1 MLASVAVSA
10 PVEETLPKDFGKYR
24 LERKIATGGMAEI
37 FLARRR
43 EGDDVPLV
51 IKRILPHLI
60 ENTEFVSMF
69 LDEARI
75 AARLRHNHV
84 VEIFDIGQIQGAYFI
99 AMEYVHGEDIRRIY
113 NQAFKLQRS
122 LPLSHSIRVVAEAA
136 LGLGHAHK
144 LTDEL
149 TKRAL
154 GVVHRD
160 VSPQNIIVTYEGRA
174 KVVDF
179 GIARAANKVN
189 QTRAG
194 VLKGKYSYMSPEQ
207 AIGDDVDHR
216 TDIFALGIILY
227 ETTTGTRLFK
237 RHNELATLQAVI
249 KCEITPPTRAL
260 RGYPAELQTIVERAL
275 AKDRRDRYQDAEDLA
290 NDLFEFLERS
300 KLYVEPSAIAD
311 FMADLFEARL
321 EAEKTTGVPALPAPE
336 ELHREMEATGTV
348 SVLTGEAH
356 EEIGFADTVHR
367 DRSGEISPL
376 PAPRSDTLLEDD
388 ETVAK
393 GVAAP
398 GFAEGFDDSELG
410 GGTIA
415 EPGPEPQVT
424 LTRRDEPRTVLPQE
438 ASAPRQERVS
448 VPADLMPTVALQPTY
463 GSPEVPGPASSPP
476 KAAPRVEVARPEPAR
491 AERPRPGRTSEPPAA
506 PPRGGGLRPPG
517 RPGPSVRTEPL
528 PAWPYVLLFGSI
540 VVLIGLLAF
549 YMSRGPKAAPE
560 GAIAPEA
567 AVALGPGEVAAEE
580 VTGEVLLLTEPGA
593 QVFVDDQRLGAADGE
608 GRAGPFVIAAGP
620 QRLRVVHTDRR
631 FERTREVTVVAAR
644 VHELEIRARQGWL
657 KLAVA
662 PWAHVRVDGK
672 ELGMTPLSDLVLD
685 EGLHE
690 LVLENPEAGLRYE
703 TSVKI
708 EAGQREELKIDLA
721 AVGAKL

>member
-1 MLASVAVSA
+1 MLACAAVPG

-37 FLARRR
+37 FLARLAS
-43 EGDDVPLV
+43 GDDRPLV

-75 AARLRHNHV
+75 AARLRHPHV
-84 VEIFDIGQIQGAYFI
+84 VEIFDIGQIQGSYFI

-136 LGLGHAHK
+136 LGLGYAHK

-149 TKRAL
+149 TKRPL

-160 VSPQNIIVTYEGRA
+160 VSPQNIIITYEGRA

-216 TDIFALGIILY
+216 TDVFALGIILY

-249 KCEITPPTRAL
+249 KCEFTPPSKAL
-260 RGYPAELQTIVERAL
+260 RGYPAALQAIVERAL
-275 AKDRRDRYQDAEDLA
+275 AKDRRDRYQDAEDLSKE
-290 NDLFEFLERS
+290 LFVFLEKS
-300 KLYVEPSAIAD
+300 GLYVEPAVVAD

-321 EAEKTTGVPALPAPE
+321 TEEKTTGAPVFPAAE
-336 ELHREMEATGTV
+336 ELGREMEATGTL
-348 SVLTGEAH
+348 SVATGDAQ

-367 DRSGEISPL
+367 DRSGEMTPL
-376 PAPRSDTLLEDD
+376 PAARSDTLLEDED
-388 ETVAK
+388 TALPP
-393 GVAAP
+393 ASAP
-398 GFAEGFDDSELG
+398 GFADGFDDSELG
-410 GGTIA
+410 GGTVA
-415 EPGPEPQVT
+415 EPSPQVSVT
-424 LTRRDEPRTVLPQE
+424 TRDEPRPHP
-438 ASAPRQERVS
+438 SAGGS
-448 VPADLMPTVALQPTY
+448 VPKVEHVPLPPDLQPTVALQEAY
-463 GSPEVPGPASSPP
+463 GDA
-476 KAAPRVEVARPEPAR
+476 KAAPSSAPRLPVAAPSPAPSPKREVPQVEPAR
-491 AERPRPGRTSEPPAA
+491 VRPQNGASPKAGPV
-506 PPRGGGLRPPG
+506 RGGAARPSIN
-517 RPGPSVRTEPL
+517 PGPVVSAESL
-528 PAWPYVLLFGSI
+528 PTWPYLLLLASI
-540 VVLIGLLAF
+540 VVLLGLAAF
-549 YMSRGPKAAPE
+549 YYSRAP
-560 GAIAPEA
+560 GRAPAPPPSEET
-567 AVALGPGEVAAEE
+567 VARAAE
-580 VTGEVLLLTEPGA
+580 GEVLVLTEPGA
-593 QVFVDDQRLGAADGE
+593 QVYLGEDKLGTADPE
-608 GRAGPFVIAAGP
+608 GRAGPFSVTAGP
-620 QRLRVVHTDRR
+620 QLLRVVHVGRR
-631 FERTREVTVVAAR
+631 FERTREVVIGPQR

-657 KLAVA
+657 KLVVV
-662 PWAHVRVDGK
+662 PWAHVSVDGK
-672 ELGMTPLSDLVLD
+672 AIGMTPLSDVVLD
-685 EGLHE
+685 EGQHE
-690 LVLENPEAGLRYE
+690 LVLENPEAGLRYDAA
-703 TSVKI
+703 VPI
-708 EAGQREELKIDLA
+708 AAGERVELKIDLA